1 MHGLTAYNPPN
12 DKKLNMATNLN
23 LEEQEQLDELK
34 HFWKKYGNAITW
46 LLIAVMGSY
55 AAWNGYLYWQQQQST
70 KASALFDEVE
80 KSVISGDVAKLERAW
95 NDMKDRF
102 PKTTFAAQSALLAA
116 KSFQMADKSDA
127 ATAALQ
133 WASENASDQGSVQLA
148 RLRLA
153 NLQAQNKAYDQALKT
168 LAKPFDPAFAGLAAD
183 VQGDIHAVQNKPQDA
198 IKAYSDAWRQLE
210 NNPDYRRL
218 VAAKLNALGV
228 NPEPKKGASP

>member
-1 MHGLTAYNPPN
+1 
-12 DKKLNMATNLN
+12 MATQLN
-23 LEEQEQLDELK
+23 LEEQEQIDELK

-55 AAWNGYLYWQQQQST
+55 AAWNGYQYWQRQQSS
-70 KASALFDEVE
+70 KASALFDELE
-80 KSVISGDVAKLERAW
+80 KSALSGDVAKLERAW

-102 PKTTFAAQSALLAA
+102 PGTTFAAQSALLAA
-116 KSFQMADKSDA
+116 KSFQMTDKSEA
-127 ATAALQ
+127 ATAALE
-133 WASENASDQGSVQLA
+133 WASEKASDPGSAQLA

-153 NLQAQNKAYDQALKT
+153 NLQSQNKSYDAALKT
-168 LAKPFDPAFAGLAAD
+168 LAKPFDPAFAGLVAD
-183 VQGDIHAVQNKPQDA
+183 IQGDIHAVQNKPQDA

-210 NNPDYRRL
+210 ENPEYRRL

>member
-1 MHGLTAYNPPN
+1 
-12 DKKLNMATNLN
+12 MATQLN
-23 LEEQEQLDELK
+23 LEEQEQIDELK

-55 AAWNGYLYWQQQQST
+55 AAWNGYQYWERQQSS

-80 KSVISGDVAKLERAW
+80 KSAQSGDVAKLERAW

-102 PKTTFAAQSALLAA
+102 PSTTFAAQSALLAA
-116 KSFQMADKSDA
+116 KSFQMADKSESA
-127 ATAALQ
+127 SAALE
-133 WASENASDQGSVQLA
+133 WASEKAADPGSAQLA

-153 NLQAQNKAYDQALKT
+153 NLQSQNKSYEQALKT
-168 LAKPFDPAFAGLAAD
+168 LAKPFDTAFAGLAAD
-183 VQGDIHAVQNKPQDA
+183 IQGDIHAVQNKPQDA

-210 NNPDYRRL
+210 DNPDYRRL

-228 NPEPKKGASP
+228 NPEPQKGATP